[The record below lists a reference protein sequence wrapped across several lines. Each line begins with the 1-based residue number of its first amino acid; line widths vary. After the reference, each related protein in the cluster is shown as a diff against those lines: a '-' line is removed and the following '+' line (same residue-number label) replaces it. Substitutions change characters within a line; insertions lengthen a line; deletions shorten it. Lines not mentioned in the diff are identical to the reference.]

1 MTTRN
6 TIQRNRALQILIL
19 LLVIAAGIVSRK
31 YPWILPSSLGKYPGD
46 ALWALAAFVL
56 WGLILPRATTMKI
69 AGLAFLTSVLDE
81 ISQLY
86 HAPWIDAIRSTSIGH
101 LLLGFSFSWMD
112 ILAYATGVLAGIIIE
127 SMVRFSHKH

>member
-19 LLVIAAGIVSRK
+19 LLVIAAGIASRK
-31 YPWILPSSLGKYPGD
+31 YPWILPASLGKYPGD
-46 ALWALAAFVL
+46 ALWALAVVVL

-86 HAPWIDAIRSTSIGH
+86 HAPWIDSIRSTSIGH

-112 ILAYATGVLAGIIIE
+112 ILAYATGILGGIIIE
-127 SMVRFSHKH
+127 SLVRFSHKH